1 MKLKTLG
8 MLALTTLLGAA
19 VAQTGFAQGTARG
32 LEGPR
37 FETRGNPG
45 PGMRGPGAG
54 REIARVASPV
64 RFIELRDTDADGQVS
79 EMEFVDEHL
88 VRIDDQ
94 FERRD
99 TDGDG
104 LISVDEH
111 EAPRGLRGGPQRLPR
126 RDRPERPELDRA
138 EVIACV
144 RETIAD
150 YEPELDRPLDD
161 IFDAVDTDGD
171 GMLSLTEVSTFL
183 EARAH
188 ALFAR
193 IDDNGD
199 GFITES
205 EVAAHFEEQLNLRR
219 VIKAC
224 IDELTAAG

>member
-8 MLALTTLLGAA
+8 MLAFTTLLVAA
-19 VAQTGFAQGTARG
+19 VAQTGFAQGTGRG

-37 FETRGNPG
+37 AETRGNPG
-45 PGMRGPGAG
+45 PGMRGPGA
-54 REIARVASPV
+54 RRATALVASPL
-64 RFIELRDTDADGQVS
+64 RFIEQRDTDADGRVS
-79 EMEFVDEHL
+79 EMEFVDEQL

-99 TDGDG
+99 NDGDG
-104 LISVDEH
+104 RISVDEH
-111 EAPRGLRGGPQRLPR
+111 EAHPARPGPQRGPR

-138 EVIACV
+138 DVIACA

-150 YEPELDRPLDD
+150 YDPELDRPLDE

-171 GMLSLTEVSTFL
+171 GILSLTEVSIFL

-193 IDDNGD
+193 IDENGD